1 MKSVVTLVLCM
12 IVSFSF
18 GQGINF
24 VREDMKWADILAKAK
39 AEKKLVFVD
48 AYTVWCGPCK
58 QMAKNIF
65 PVKEVGEVFNTHFV
79 NAKIDME
86 KGEGVDIAKQ
96 YTITAYPTYLFINGD
111 GELVHRGLGSM
122 PADKFIEVANAA
134 KDPEK
139 QFYTLKKKFEA
150 GEKDPTFLKKL
161 SFASLEAQQDGL
173 ASETSAA
180 YLATQ
185 KDWLTD
191 DNMAFILKFSNSIES
206 PVYAFLVKN
215 RAEFEKKLP
224 KGDIESTID
233 NTAFENV
240 AQFSF
245 NRTKKEFDMVKA
257 MEYAGKYLPRD
268 LTEKTMSS
276 LILYQYQM
284 KQDMPNFLK
293 YAITHLDKYP
303 SNDPNVLNQYAW
315 TFYEQSS
322 DKAQLEK
329 ALEWSLKS
337 LTMQDNYAFNDTAA
351 ALYFKLG
358 DKTKAKIQAEK
369 AIQLAKKSGDDA
381 SETEALL
388 KKIEAMK

>member
-1 MKSVVTLVLCM
+1 MKSVGTLVLCM
-12 IVSFSF
+12 VLSLSFA
-18 GQGINF
+18 QGISF
-24 VREDMKWADILAKAK
+24 VSEDMKWQDVLAKAK

-65 PVKEVGEVFNTHFV
+65 PVKEVGDVFNTHFI

-86 KGEGVDIAKQ
+86 KGEGIDIAKQ
-96 YTITAYPTYLFINGD
+96 YTIRAYPTYLFVNSD

-122 PADKFIEVANAA
+122 PADKFVEVANAA

-139 QFYTLKKKFEA
+139 QFYTLKKRFEA
-150 GEKDPTFLKKL
+150 GEKDPAFLKNL
-161 SFASLEAQQDGL
+161 SFSALDVQEDKL
-173 ASETSAA
+173 ASEASAA
-180 YLATQ
+180 YMATQ

-191 DNMAFILKFSNSIES
+191 DNMAYIVKFSNSIES
-206 PVYAFLVKN
+206 PMFAFLLKN

-233 NTAFENV
+233 NTAFNNV

-245 NRTKKEFDMVKA
+245 NRTKKEFDMLKA
-257 MEYAGKYLPRD
+257 MEHAAKYLTPD
-268 LTEKTMSS
+268 LTEKTLSS
-276 LILYQYQM
+276 LTLYQYQM

-303 SNDPNVLNQYAW
+303 SNDANLLNQYAW
-315 TFYEQSS
+315 TFYEQSN

-337 LTMQDNYAFNDTAA
+337 LTLHDNYAFNDTAA
-351 ALYFKLG
+351 ALYFKTG
-358 DKTKAKIQAEK
+358 DKTKAKMHAEK
-369 AIQLAKKSGDDA
+369 AIELAKKSGDDV

-388 KKIEAMK
+388 KKIEEMK